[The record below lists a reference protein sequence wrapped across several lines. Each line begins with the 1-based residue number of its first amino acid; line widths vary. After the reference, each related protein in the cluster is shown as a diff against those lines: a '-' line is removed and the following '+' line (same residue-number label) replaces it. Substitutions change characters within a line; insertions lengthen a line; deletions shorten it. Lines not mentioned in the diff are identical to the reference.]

1 MRFLM
6 RASLAIALLAAASLV
21 LPGCDNGPAG
31 DAGLPLAG
39 VLRDA
44 DQRPLGNAGIL
55 VEYSLAPPSAKRLRP
70 QTSIEIQ
77 LGTGGH
83 VRVWITRA
91 GSASVLR
98 TLIDGELSPGMHAVT
113 WDGADDAGLTVVPG
127 VYEAHVHGD
136 EVASTYTVFWCD
148 VEHDDL
154 AALATLEGRRW
165 HAVTRADGSFSIP
178 RPELACGLELESR
191 SEDGSAPLVVTVSWQ
206 VRVWAVSPGRGVVSL
221 PVTVDP
227 RFGAWAAL
235 SLP

>member
-1 MRFLM
+1 MRFLI
-6 RASLAIALLAAASLV
+6 RASLAIALMAAASLV
-21 LPGCDNGPAG
+21 LPGCDSGPDG
-31 DAGLPLAG
+31 DVGLPLAG

-55 VEYSLAPPSAKRLRP
+55 VEYSLAPSSLKRLRP
-70 QTSIEIQ
+70 QTNIQIQ

-98 TLIDGELSPGMHAVT
+98 TLIDGELSPGRYVVT

-136 EVASTYTVFWCD
+136 GVASTYTFFWCD

-178 RPELACGLELESR
+178 RSELACGFELESR
-191 SEDGSAPLVVTVSWQ
+191 REGDSAPLVVTVSWQ
-206 VRVWAVSPGRGVVSL
+206 VRVWAVCPGRGVVSL
-221 PVTVDP
+221 PVMVDP
-227 RFGAWAAL
+227 RLGAWVAL
-235 SLP
+235 TLP